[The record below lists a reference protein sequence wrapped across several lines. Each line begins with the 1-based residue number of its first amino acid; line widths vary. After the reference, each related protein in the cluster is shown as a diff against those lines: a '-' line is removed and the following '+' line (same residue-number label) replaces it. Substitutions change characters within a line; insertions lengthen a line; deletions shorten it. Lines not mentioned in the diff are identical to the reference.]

1 MLSEDDIVGYT
12 VAYERE
18 EIFFPVY
25 VVTFVAVA
33 LMALGLIKDLPILY
47 ALAVVPAGAAYY
59 NLPLLETG
67 RPRIGAGQYGLFI
80 EGLGLVSWRS
90 IDAIEIA
97 ETMQRGDVTRDLA
110 IALKQPIP
118 EALLAD
124 WRRRPIARKLMRL
137 PWKKASKTAI
147 RIPLDILDRPAEEIH
162 ATLLR
167 MWRYYRGR

>member
-25 VVTFVAVA
+25 VVTFLAVA
-33 LMALGLIKDLPILY
+33 LTALGVIKGLPILI
-47 ALAVVPAGAAYY
+47 ALAAVPAAAAYY

-80 EGLGLVSWRS
+80 EGLGLVAWRA
-90 IDAIEIA
+90 IEAIEIS
-97 ETMQRGDVTRDLA
+97 ETMLRGDVTRDLQLT
-110 IALKQPIP
+110 LKQPVP

-124 WRRRPIARKLMRL
+124 WRRRPMARRFMRL
-137 PWKKASKTAI
+137 PWKMASKTTI

-162 ATLLR
+162 GTLLR
-167 MWRYYRGR
+167 LWRYYRGT